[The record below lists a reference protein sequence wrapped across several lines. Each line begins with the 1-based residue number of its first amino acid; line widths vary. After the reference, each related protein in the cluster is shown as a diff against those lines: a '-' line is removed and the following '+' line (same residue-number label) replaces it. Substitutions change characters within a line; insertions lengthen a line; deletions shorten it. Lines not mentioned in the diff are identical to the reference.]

1 MIHMTPLPIK
11 KRRVL
16 TFAVARALARQRQAA
31 ATERI
36 AMMSAGS
43 ISRKAESGRG
53 APRAAPAGESVACL
67 SNARVHAH
75 GWVINIRSHTR
86 AQSKKKR
93 VCATLFPQNHI
104 SQGWRSLVSG
114 RRRELVRASS
124 PSKRP
129 SLLSYRRDTSASRA
143 PPDVNTS
150 LLHLR
155 PRKHLSTAAPH
166 SRVALQRKLEA
177 VMRRSPGHSRSAAAS
192 WVGPQRYE
200 APREALPAVRTKRLH
215 IDAAITVLCQS
226 VD

>member
-1 MIHMTPLPIK
+1 MLSCCCGMDSALEFALEFAAAGMPTVASDAESCSAQATEPTAQMIHMTPLPIK

-31 ATERI
+31 ATDRI

-86 AQSKKKR
+86 AQSKQGGA
-93 VCATLFPQNHI
+93 CAALFRTQSHI
-104 SQGWRSLVSG
+104 EGSRSLVGG
-114 RRRELVRASS
+114 RRGGLVRASS

-129 SLLSYRRDTSASRA
+129 SLLSYRRDTNAPRA
-143 PPDVNTS
+143 PP
-150 LLHLR
+150 
-155 PRKHLSTAAPH
+155 
-166 SRVALQRKLEA
+166 VAQR
-177 VMRRSPGHSRSAAAS
+177 
-192 WVGPQRYE
+192 
-200 APREALPAVRTKRLH
+200 
-215 IDAAITVLCQS
+215 
-226 VD
+226 